1 MKWTVERIIQWS
13 TEYLVKKGIDTPR
26 LDSEVLLAHVLNI
39 NRTNLFLDPQRS
51 LSSHQLQSF
60 KRLIE
65 RRSLREPLSY
75 ITGFKEFWSLNFK
88 VNRHVLIP
96 RPETEILVQKSLEIL
111 KERYSNHTGL
121 VYVNDI
127 GTGCGN
133 IAISLSKERENL
145 YIAATD
151 RSEETLS
158 IASENARLNNCGKQI
173 CFQKTDLFGKLK
185 IGSENNKFDLIISNP
200 PYIPTDEIETLAPE
214 IKDYEPRIALDGG
227 PDGLNFYKKIITEV
241 PNHLIKGGF
250 IILEIGYNQGKAIGE
265 IFSEQGVF
273 SEIEISKDYSG
284 KNRVIS
290 AKLA

>member
-1 MKWTVERIIQWS
+1 MKWTVGQIIQWS

-39 NRTNLFLDPQRS
+39 DRTNLFLDPQRS

-60 KRLIE
+60 KKLIG

-96 RPETEILVQKSLEIL
+96 RPETEILVQKTLEIL
-111 KERYSNHTGL
+111 KEHCSNHTGL
-121 VYVNDI
+121 FYVNDI
-127 GTGCGN
+127 GTGSGN
-133 IAISLSKERENL
+133 IAVSLCKKRGNL
-145 YIAATD
+145 RVVATD
-151 RSEETLS
+151 HTGEALS
-158 IASENARLNNCGKQI
+158 MASENTRLNNCEKQI
-173 CFQKTDLFGKLK
+173 CFQKTDLFGEFKRTSDK
-185 IGSENNKFDLIISNP
+185 NKFDLIVSNP
-200 PYIPTDEIETLAPE
+200 PYIPSDEIETLAPE
-214 IKDYEPRIALDGG
+214 IKDYEPRIALEGG

-250 IILEIGYNQGKAIGE
+250 IILEMGYNQGKAISK
-265 IFSEQGVF
+265 IFSEQGFF

-284 KNRVIS
+284 KDRVIS
-290 AKLA
+290 ARFL